1 MQFPHRFSRRED
13 IEIAAFLVSAIAWG
27 RRDIILR
34 SAEKL
39 FALVAEEPYAFV
51 MSGNTRRLTGGS
63 IHRTFFEKD
72 LAYFCR
78 GLRHCYQIF
87 GNLETL
93 FLAGLGADGPFPG
106 THAKKRTAQTLPF
119 PKIWNALALFR
130 ETIAAGNGGAYSKHI
145 ADPASAS
152 ACKRLNLSL
161 RWLVRREGPV
171 DLGLWTRV
179 SPAELCIPLDLH
191 VGRVAR
197 RTGLLDPARVA
208 NDRKAV
214 FTLTARLR
222 EFSPEDPARYDL
234 ALFGW
239 SVQTA

>member
-1 MQFPHRFSRRED
+1 
-13 IEIAAFLVSAIAWG
+13 VSAIAWG
-27 RRDIILR
+27 RRDLILR

-39 FALVAEEPYAFV
+39 FALTGGEPYVFV
-51 MSGNTRRLTGGS
+51 MSADTRRLRGGS

-78 GLRHCYQIF
+78 GLKHCYQTF

-93 FLAGLGADGPFPG
+93 FLAGLGAAGPFPG
-106 THAKKRTAQTLPF
+106 KNTKKNGAVETLPF

-130 ETIAAGNGGAYSKHI
+130 ETMAAGNGGAYSKHI
-145 ADPASAS
+145 ADPASMS

-171 DLGLWTRV
+171 DLGLWTRI

-197 RTGLLDPARVA
+197 RTGLLDPARAA

-239 SVQTA
+239 GASGA